1 MFTKKIAPK
10 TPVDADLGGAPG
22 GLPKKSFSFKK
33 GSSKSGGGFSKRSGL
48 RGGKR

>member
-1 MFTKKIAPK
+1 VAPGFTKKIAPK

-22 GLPKKSFSFKK
+22 GVPKKYTKK
-33 GSSKSGGGFSKRSGL
+33 GSKPGFSKRGGGL